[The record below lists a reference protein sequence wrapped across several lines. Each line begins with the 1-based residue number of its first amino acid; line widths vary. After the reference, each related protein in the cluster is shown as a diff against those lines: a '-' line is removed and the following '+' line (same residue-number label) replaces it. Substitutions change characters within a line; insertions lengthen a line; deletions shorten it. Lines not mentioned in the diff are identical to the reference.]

1 MNWRENLLAMA
12 FNLSL
17 YANTPMP
24 DALSM
29 PVSLAESFFKSKQ
42 FEDWNK
48 SRESE
53 AKAIDGIGARINNV
67 IRAINALAK
76 SLPRG

>member
-17 YANTPMP
+17 YANTPIP

-42 FEDWNK
+42 FEDWGK
-48 SRESE
+48 SREAE
-53 AKAIDGIGARINNV
+53 AKAKAEIASRINGV
-67 IRAINALAK
+67 IRAIGVLAK
-76 SLPRG
+76 SLPKG